1 MIEQHSRRTKIVNS
15 FEGKALLAQDASE
28 VRNQDVDVFR
38 LVYEA
43 PLIGPIQGF
52 IKALRAKGQK
62 GENSTVMLDLASWTQ
77 AVVSNLAAPR
87 EVSFG
92 ERLTVSSAELP
103 STIRLKSAG
112 WDRLFKADAKVFI
125 GSGNV
130 VLRTIRCSK
139 DQAELEVTQGGVI
152 YPEMDVTI
160 PDTRRDPERFKIDVA
175 ELKGLIE
182 EGVDYLIVSGQWTLP
197 YLLDFRRKLA
207 AQHGDNTPWL
217 LVKVDSGE
225 VYERLPELLAHLE
238 GVVIS
243 RREMALTINP
253 VTVPMITKEIIQRC
267 NDHAKIVLTAS
278 EMLAS
283 MRHNV
288 TPTRAEVSDVAN
300 AVIDGTDAVLLSEE
314 VANGR
319 FGTKAV
325 EVMARII
332 TDIEGANINV
342 QPNWIKHTPTV
353 ANEMDAIAY
362 HALRTAERIGAR
374 AIVTITKAGNTPLK
388 LASFRAPVPIIA
400 VTFSAAVKRRLAM
413 VRGVQTLLLDIDP
426 NIDQVLPIV
435 NDQLVRDSWLK
446 AGDAVIFVAITL
458 SPVGKEA
465 SNLFTI
471 QNLS

>member
-1 MIEQHSRRTKIVNS
+1 MIKQHSRRTKIVKS
-15 FEGKALLAQDASE
+15 FEGKALLGNSARSADDH
-28 VRNQDVDVFR
+28 DVDVFR
-38 LVYEA
+38 LVYDA
-43 PLIGPIQGF
+43 QLIAPIQDF
-52 IKALRAKGQK
+52 IHALRGKGQR
-62 GENSTVMLDLASWTQ
+62 GLESTVMLDIASWTQ

-87 EVSFG
+87 EVTFG
-92 ERLTVSSAELP
+92 ERLTFSATELP
-103 STIRLKSAG
+103 GAITLKSAT
-112 WDRLFKADAKVFI
+112 WDHLFKHDAKVFI
-125 GSGNV
+125 GAGNV
-130 VLRTIRCSK
+130 VLRTLSCSQ
-139 DQAELEVTQGGVI
+139 DQAELEVSQGGTI
-152 YPEMDVTI
+152 FPDMDVTI
-160 PDTRRDPERFKIDVA
+160 PDTRRDPERAKIDVA
-175 ELKGLIE
+175 DLSSLIQ

-197 YLLDFRRKLA
+197 YLLDFRRKLTA
-207 AQHGDNTPWL
+207 AHGDNTPWL

-225 VYERLPELLAHLE
+225 VYEKLPELLPHLE

-243 RREMALTINP
+243 RREMALTLNP

-267 NDHAKIVLTAS
+267 NDEAKIVLTAS

-288 TPTRAEVSDVAN
+288 TPTRAEVSDIAN

-319 FGTKAV
+319 FGDKAV

-332 TDIEGANINV
+332 IDIESAATNIK
-342 QPNWIKHTPTV
+342 PNWIKHTPTV

-362 HALRTAERIGAR
+362 HALRSAERVGAK
-374 AIVTITKAGNTPLK
+374 AIVTITKNGNTPLK

-400 VTFSAAVKRRLAM
+400 VTFSAAVKRRLAI

-435 NDQLVRDSWLK
+435 NDQLVRSSWLQ

-458 SPVGKEA
+458 SPVGREA

-471 QNLS
+471 QTLK